1 MTETATLTGEAM
13 CYAEK
18 CPKCG
23 RTGWA
28 GCGQH
33 VDEVMRSI
41 PVSRRCTCDRDSA
54 PKRTAIDRLSDPRP

>member
-1 MTETATLTGEAM
+1 M

-23 RTGWA
+23 KTGWA

-33 VDEVMRSI
+33 VDDVMRSV
-41 PVSRRCTCDRDSA
+41 PASQRCTCEQNSA
-54 PKRTAIDRLSDPRP
+54 PQPRVASSWWRR